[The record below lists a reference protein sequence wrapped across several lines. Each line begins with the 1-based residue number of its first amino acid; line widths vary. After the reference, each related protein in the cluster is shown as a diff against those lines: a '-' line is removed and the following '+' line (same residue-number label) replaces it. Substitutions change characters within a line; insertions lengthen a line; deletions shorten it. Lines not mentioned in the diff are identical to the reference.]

1 MRCFIVKL
9 RQKCIFSSHRFYFIC
24 SSSRRLSNQRIYAT
38 DYPKDQLVSN
48 MSVKL
53 DDDFHLEA
61 ALEAQTLE
69 DVEDGEVD
77 ASNDLAAV
85 ISEVS
90 LEDLELEKRFEEKKK
105 KILEDILRDP
115 NMDFPI
121 LRDVETMN
129 WVGRNYVMLIM
140 RGLPGSGKSTLVCQ
154 FQAQPLLEVIKF

>member
-1 MRCFIVKL
+1 M
-9 RQKCIFSSHRFYFIC
+9 
-24 SSSRRLSNQRIYAT
+24 
-38 DYPKDQLVSN
+38 SN

-69 DVEDGEVD
+69 DVENGD
-77 ASNDLAAV
+77 DLAV
-85 ISEVS
+85 VVSEVS

-115 NMDFPI
+115 YMDFPI

-129 WVGRNYVMLIM
+129 WVDRNYVMLIM

-154 FQAQPLLEVIKF
+154 FHV